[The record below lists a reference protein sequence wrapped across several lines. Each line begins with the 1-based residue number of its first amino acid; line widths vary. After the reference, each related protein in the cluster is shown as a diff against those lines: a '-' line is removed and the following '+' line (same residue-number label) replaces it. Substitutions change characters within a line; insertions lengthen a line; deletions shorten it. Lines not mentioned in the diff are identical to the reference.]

1 MFSRFFID
9 RPIFASVLSIVIT
22 LAGGIAAFTLPVAQY
37 PPVTPPTVQFDCN
50 YPGASA
56 QVVAQTIAAPIEQQV
71 NGVENMMYMSSQCT
85 SDGSYTLTV
94 TFKIGMDLNLAQ
106 VLVQN
111 RLALAMP
118 QLPAVVR
125 QAGVTTR
132 KRSPDILLTVSITA
146 PATPEHPNGRY
157 DQLFLSNYALMHLKE
172 ELARLPGISEVLL
185 FGQRDYSMR
194 IWLDP
199 DKLAVRGLAVNDVIG
214 SLREQNAAVALG
226 QMGQPPATAGQ
237 ARQIPLSIKG
247 RLEDPEEFGDIIVRT
262 TADARK
268 LRIKDLGRV
277 ELSAKSH
284 DVSNRFDGKPT
295 VGLAI
300 FQLPDANALETA
312 DMVKAK
318 MDELSHEFPDGVMY
332 EIGYDTTPF
341 IAESIQEVFKA
352 LRDAIILVA
361 IVVLI
366 FLQGWRAAII
376 PLIAVP
382 VAIIGTFGAMAVA
395 GFSINNLTLFGLVL
409 AIGIVVDDAI
419 VVVEAVEH
427 HIEHGLSPRAAAFK
441 AMDEVSGPVIAV
453 GLVLSAVFIPC
464 AFLTGIV
471 GQFFRQF
478 ALTIA
483 VSTIISTFN
492 SLTLSPAL
500 AALLLK
506 PKGAKRDPLTWLLD
520 FSLGWLFRSFNWSFR
535 LSTSTY
541 TRMVGRLLRVP
552 ALVLCVYGGLVL
564 LTWWGFGQLPTGF
577 IPTQDK
583 GYLVAS
589 VQLPDSASV
598 LRTQEVIAR
607 IEQICFNTPGIKGIK
622 NVNSVAGNSFM
633 LSAYGSNFGSMFIIL
648 KGFDE
653 RKSHDLY
660 ADEIMA
666 TLRKEFA
673 KNIPDAIINVF
684 PPPAVSGLGRSGG
697 FKLMVE
703 DRGDVGLK
711 ELQDH
716 TDNLVEKGNADGD
729 TPDAS
734 GRKQKRVQGLFTVY
748 NANSPQLFA
757 DVDRE
762 KCLKAG
768 VGLGDVF
775 STLEAYLGSLYV
787 NDFNLFGRTWQVIV
801 QADQSFRDDVEDVK
815 RLKVRNLKG
824 QMVPLGSLAT
834 VRMIDSPL
842 VLTRY
847 NMYPAAAIQ
856 GNAATGIS
864 TGQAIDMM
872 EALAHRE
879 FPDSMSFE
887 WTEIAYME
895 RMAANTGMI
904 VFGLSVVFV
913 FLVLAA
919 LYESWSL
926 PLAVILVVPM
936 CVLSSL
942 AGVWAAKMDI
952 NIFTQIGFVVL
963 IGLASKNAILIVEFA
978 KARRDEGVDRRSAT
992 MHACELRLRPIM
1004 MTSFAFILGVLP
1016 LVAAHGAGAEM
1027 RRTLGTAVFSG
1038 MLGVTFF
1045 GILLTPVF
1053 FYVIDWLAAA
1063 RLFSAGRL
1071 HWVSHVLLDVLSVG
1085 FVRRSVRARL
1095 ARKTSRPRIPA
1106 GALKSTN
1113 GVPETAKTYA
1123 PCTPLTKGGNGA
1135 ASQNGS
1141 APMHIIPAGDSSSQQ
1156 QETPISTPY

>member
-9 RPIFASVLSIVIT
+9 RPIFAAVLSIVIF
-22 LAGGIAAFTLPVAQY
+22 LAGGIAAINLPLAQY

-56 QVVAQTIAAPIEQQV
+56 QVVAQTVAAPIEQQV
-71 NGVENMMYMSSQCT
+71 NGVENMLYMSSQCT

-94 TFKIGMDLNLAQ
+94 TFKTGMNLNLAQ

-125 QAGVTTR
+125 QAGITTR
-132 KRSPDILLTVSITA
+132 KRSPEILMTISLYSPSVEGA
-146 PATPEHPNGRY
+146 EPRY
-157 DQLFLSNYALMHLKE
+157 DQLYLSNYALMKCRD
-172 ELARLPGISEVLL
+172 ELARLPGISEIIV

-199 DKLAVRGLAVNDVIG
+199 DKLAVRNLAVTDVIAAI
-214 SLREQNAAVALG
+214 REQNVAVAPG
-226 QMGQPPATAGQ
+226 QVGLPPSTQGQ
-237 ARQIPLSIKG
+237 ALQIPLTVQG
-247 RLEDPEEFGDIIVRT
+247 RLREPEEFEDIIVRRT
-262 TADARK
+262 PDGRK
-268 LRIKDLGRV
+268 LRIRDLGYA

-284 DVSNRFDGKPT
+284 DVSNRFDMKPT
-295 VGLAI
+295 VGMAI
-300 FQLPDANALETA
+300 FALADANALATSELA
-312 DMVKAK
+312 KAK
-318 MDELSHEFPDGVMY
+318 MKELAADFPDGVLY

-341 IAESIQEVFKA
+341 IRESILEVVKA

-361 IVVLI
+361 IVVLV

-382 VAIIGTFGAMAVA
+382 VAIVGTFAAMAVA

-419 VVVEAVEH
+419 VVVESVEH
-427 HIEHGLSPRAAAFK
+427 HIEQGLPPRAAAFK

-464 AFLTGIV
+464 AFLSGIV

-500 AALLLK
+500 AALLLR
-506 PKGAKRDPLTWLLD
+506 PRNAKRDPLTRLLD
-520 FSLGWLFRSFNWSFR
+520 GLLGWLFRAFNWAFSR
-535 LSTSTY
+535 STRGY
-541 TRMVGRLLRVP
+541 TNLVGKLLRVP
-552 ALVLCVYGGLVL
+552 ALVLTVYGGLVV
-564 LTWWGFGQLPTGF
+564 LTWWTFGQLPSGF

-598 LRTQEVIAR
+598 LRTREVIAK
-607 IEQICFNTPGIKGIK
+607 IEKISLETPGVK
-622 NVNSVAGNSFM
+622 NINSVAGNSFM

-648 KGFDE
+648 KSFPE
-653 RKSHDLY
+653 RQAADLY
-660 ADEIMA
+660 ADEIIA
-666 TLRKEFA
+666 KLRKRYAAE
-673 KNIPDAIINVF
+673 IPEAIINVF

-703 DRGDVGLK
+703 DRGDAGLG
-711 ELQDH
+711 ELQAH
-716 TDNLVEKGNADGD
+716 TDNLVEKGNEN
-729 TPDAS
+729 
-734 GRKQKRVQGLFTVY
+734 KNRVQGLFTVY

-775 STLEAYLGSLYV
+775 STLQAYLGSLYV
-787 NDFNLFGRTWQVIV
+787 NDFNRFGRTWQVII
-801 QADQSFRDDVEDVK
+801 QADQNFRNDVEDVRK
-815 RLKVRNLKG
+815 LQVRNVKG

-834 VRMIDSPL
+834 IRMMGGPL

-847 NMYPAAAIQ
+847 NMYPAASIQ
-856 GNAATGIS
+856 GNAAAGVS
-864 TGQAIDMM
+864 SGQAMDLM
-872 EALAHRE
+872 EAVARRE
-879 FPDSMSFE
+879 FPRSMSFE
-887 WTEIAYME
+887 WTEIAFIE

-904 VFGLSVVFV
+904 VFALSVIFV

-942 AGVWAAKMDI
+942 AGVWFAKMDI

-978 KARRDEGVDRRSAT
+978 KARRDEGIDRRAAT
-992 MHACELRLRPIM
+992 LHACELRLRPIM

-1053 FYVIDWLAAA
+1053 FFVIDRVASLH
-1063 RLFSAGRL
+1063 LFSSGRL
-1071 HWVSHVLLDVLSVG
+1071 HQAGRIALDVIRLRFVPKLLTASVARPTKTTPRELSREAQPSGV
-1085 FVRRSVRARL
+1085 
-1095 ARKTSRPRIPA
+1095 TH
-1106 GALKSTN
+1106 GAN
-1113 GVPETAKTYA
+1113 IVEAD
-1123 PCTPLTKGGNGA
+1123 
-1135 ASQNGS
+1135 SQLERQL
-1141 APMHIIPAGDSSSQQ
+1141 DKE
-1156 QETPISTPY
+1156 QE

>member
-9 RPIFASVLSIVIT
+9 RPIFAAVLSIVIV
-22 LAGGIAAFTLPVAQY
+22 LAGVVAAVNLPLAQY

-56 QVVAQTIAAPIEQQV
+56 QVVAQTVAAPIEQQV

-94 TFKIGMDLNLAQ
+94 TFKTGMNLNLAQ

-132 KRSPDILLTVSITA
+132 KRSPEILMTISLHSPSV
-146 PATPEHPNGRY
+146 NGEESRY
-157 DQLFLSNYALMHLKE
+157 DQLYLSNYALMKCRD
-172 ELARLPGISEVLL
+172 ELSRLPGISEIIV

-199 DKLAVRGLAVNDVIG
+199 DKLAVRNLAVTDVIAAI
-214 SLREQNAAVALG
+214 REQNVAVAPG
-226 QMGQPPATAGQ
+226 QMGQPPSTLGQ
-237 ARQIPLSIKG
+237 SVQLPLTVRG
-247 RLEDPEEFGDIIVRT
+247 RLTEPEEFDDIIVHST
-262 TADARK
+262 PDGRK
-268 LRIKDLGRV
+268 VRVRDLGYA

-284 DVSNRFDGKPT
+284 DVSNRFDMKPT
-295 VGLAI
+295 VGLAN
-300 FQLPDANALETA
+300 FALADANALATA
-312 DMVKAK
+312 ELAK
-318 MDELSHEFPDGVMY
+318 DKMKELAADFPDGV
-332 EIGYDTTPF
+332 EFEVGYDTTPF
-341 IAESIQEVFKA
+341 IRESIIEVIKS

-361 IVVLI
+361 IVVLV

-382 VAIIGTFGAMAVA
+382 VAIVGTFGAMAVG

-427 HIEHGLSPRAAAFK
+427 HIERGLPPRAAAFK

-464 AFLTGIV
+464 AFLSGIV

-500 AALLLK
+500 AALLLR
-506 PKGAKRDPLTWLLD
+506 PRTAKRDLLTRLLD
-520 FSLGWLFRSFNWSFR
+520 SLLGWLFRSFNWAFGC
-535 LSTSTY
+535 STRAY
-541 TRMVGRLLRVP
+541 TNAVGKLLRVP
-552 ALVLCVYGGLVL
+552 VLVLTVYGGLVML
-564 LTWWGFGQLPTGF
+564 SWWTYGQLPSGF

-598 LRTQEVIAR
+598 LRTREVIAK
-607 IEQICFNTPGIKGIK
+607 IEKIAKETPGIK

-648 KGFDE
+648 KSFDE
-653 RKSHDLY
+653 RKSDDLY

-666 TLRKEFA
+666 KLRKRYAAEV
-673 KNIPDAIINVF
+673 PEAIINVF

-703 DRGDVGLK
+703 DRGDAGLA
-711 ELQDH
+711 ELQVH
-716 TDNLVEKGNADGD
+716 TDNLVEKGNEN
-729 TPDAS
+729 
-734 GRKQKRVQGLFTVY
+734 KNRVQGLFTVY

-768 VGLGDVF
+768 ISLGDVF
-775 STLEAYLGSLYV
+775 STLQAYLGSLYV
-787 NDFNLFGRTWQVIV
+787 NDFNRFGRTWQVII
-801 QADQSFRDDVEDVK
+801 QADQKFRNDVEDVRK
-815 RLKVRNLKG
+815 LRVRNAKG

-834 VRMIDSPL
+834 VRLMGGPL

-847 NMYPAAAIQ
+847 NMYPAASIQ
-856 GNAATGIS
+856 GNTAQGVS
-864 TGQAIDMM
+864 TGQAMDLM
-872 EALAHRE
+872 EAVARRE
-879 FPDSMSFE
+879 FPRSMSFE
-887 WTEIAYME
+887 WTEIAFIE
-895 RMAANTGMI
+895 RMAANTGMV
-904 VFGLSVVFV
+904 VFALSVVFV

-942 AGVWAAKMDI
+942 AGVWFAKMDI

-992 MHACELRLRPIM
+992 LHACELRLRPIM
-1004 MTSFAFILGVLP
+1004 MTSFAFILGVVP
-1016 LVAAHGAGAEM
+1016 LVVAHGAGAEM
-1027 RRTLGTAVFSG
+1027 RRALGTAVFSG

-1053 FYVIDWLAAA
+1053 FFVIDRAAGLH
-1063 RLFSAGRL
+1063 LFSSGRL
-1071 HWVSHVLLDVLSVG
+1071 HQVGNIALDLIRLRFVPKLLTASLTQKPQRTTHDLSREPQPTAVAD
-1085 FVRRSVRARL
+1085 SAHI
-1095 ARKTSRPRIPA
+1095 SE
-1106 GALKSTN
+1106 SN
-1113 GVPETAKTYA
+1113 GQLESELSKE
-1123 PCTPLTKGGNGA
+1123 K
-1135 ASQNGS
+1135 
-1141 APMHIIPAGDSSSQQ
+1141 
-1156 QETPISTPY
+1156 

>member
-22 LAGGIAAFTLPVAQY
+22 LAGGIAAFQLPLAQY

-56 QVVAQTIAAPIEQQV
+56 QVVAQTVAAPIEQQV
-71 NGVENMMYMSSQCT
+71 NGVENMLYMSSQCT

-94 TFKIGMDLNLAQ
+94 TFETGVDLNLAQ

-125 QAGVTTR
+125 QAGVSTR
-132 KRSPDILLTVSITA
+132 KRSPELLMTVSMSSPSIDGN
-146 PATPEHPNGRY
+146 PPRY
-157 DQLFLSNYALMHLKE
+157 DQLYLSNYALTKLRDE
-172 ELARLPGISEVLL
+172 ISRLPGISEIIL

-194 IWLDP
+194 VWLDP
-199 DKLAVRGLAVNDVIG
+199 DKLAVRGLAVSDVIAA
-214 SLREQNAAVALG
+214 LREQNLAVAPG
-226 QMGQPPATAGQ
+226 QMGQPPSVSGQ
-237 ARQIPLSIKG
+237 PLQVPLSVLG
-247 RLEDPEEFGDIIVRT
+247 RLSETDEFAEIIIRSTRDGRKIRIRDI
-262 TADARK
+262 
-268 LRIKDLGRV
+268 GYV

-295 VGLAI
+295 VGLAV
-300 FQLPDANALETA
+300 FMLADANALSTA
-312 DMVKAK
+312 DAVNKK
-318 MDELSHEFPDGVMY
+318 MKELSVDFPEGMIY

-341 IAESIQEVFKA
+341 IRESIWEVFKA
-352 LRDAIILVA
+352 LFDAIALVA
-361 IVVLI
+361 LVVLI

-382 VAIIGTFGAMAVA
+382 VAIVGTFGVMALA

-419 VVVEAVEH
+419 VVVESVEH
-427 HIEHGLSPRAAAFK
+427 HIEQGMPPRAAAFK

-464 AFLTGIV
+464 AFLSGLV

-483 VSTIISTFN
+483 VSTVISTFN

-506 PKGAKRDPLTWLLD
+506 PRNAKRDLVTRCLDLL
-520 FSLGWLFRSFNWSFR
+520 LGRLFRAFNFGFR
-535 LSTSTY
+535 RSTQVY
-541 TRMVGRLLRVP
+541 TRFVGALLRVP
-552 ALVLCVYGGLVL
+552 AIVLVIYAGLVA
-564 LTWWGFGQLPTGF
+564 LTWWGYGQLPTGF
-577 IPTQDK
+577 VPIQDK

-589 VQLPDSASV
+589 IQLPDSSSAI
-598 LRTQEVIAR
+598 RTRDVMSKIEKIAK
-607 IEQICFNTPGIKGIK
+607 ETKGVK
-622 NVNSVAGNSFM
+622 NVNAVAGNSFM

-648 KGFDE
+648 DPFEDRRSG
-653 RKSHDLY
+653 DLY
-660 ADEIMA
+660 ADEII
-666 TLRKEFA
+666 A
-673 KNIPDAIINVF
+673 KLKKSYASEVPEAIINVF

-697 FKLMVE
+697 FKLMVQ
-703 DRGDVGLK
+703 DRGEVGLN
-711 ELQDH
+711 ELQQH
-716 TDNLVEKGNADGD
+716 TDNMVDQGNA
-729 TPDAS
+729 
-734 GRKQKRVQGLFTVY
+734 QKDRVSGLFTVF

-762 KCLKAG
+762 KCLKEG
-768 VGLGDVF
+768 VSLGDVF
-775 STLEAYLGSLYV
+775 STLQAYLGSLYV
-787 NDFNLFGRTWQVIV
+787 NDFNKFGRTWQVVV
-801 QADQSFRDDVEDVK
+801 QADQTYRSDVNDVK
-815 RLKVRNLKG
+815 RLRVRNSKG
-824 QMVPLGSLAT
+824 QMVPLGTL
-834 VRMIDSPL
+834 VDVKLVGGPL

-847 NMYPAAAIQ
+847 NMYPAAGIQ
-856 GNAATGIS
+856 GNAVSGVS
-864 TGQAIDMM
+864 TGQAIKTM
-872 EALAHRE
+872 EEIAHRE
-879 FPDSMSFE
+879 FPRSMGFE
-887 WTEIAYME
+887 WTEIAFLE
-895 RMAANTGMI
+895 TRAADTSVL
-904 VFGLSVVFV
+904 VFGLAVAGV

-942 AGVWAAKMDI
+942 AGVWMAKMDI

-978 KARRDEGVDRRSAT
+978 KARREEGKDCREAT
-992 MHACELRLRPIM
+992 LHACELRLRPIM
-1004 MTSFAFILGVLP
+1004 MTSFAFIFGVVP
-1016 LVAAHGAGAEM
+1016 LVRAHGAGAEM

-1038 MLGVTFF
+1038 MLGVTLF

-1053 FYVIDWLAAA
+1053 FFVIDRLAVR
-1063 RLFSAGRL
+1063 RLFSNRILAAL
-1071 HWVSHVLLDVLSVG
+1071 SDAVLDVLSLG
-1085 FVRRSVRARL
+1085 FIRRPIRRRL
-1095 ARKTSRPRIPA
+1095 NRLPRQPLNSTRSR
-1106 GALKSTN
+1106 LEQSQVN
-1113 GVPETAKTYA
+1113 
-1123 PCTPLTKGGNGA
+1123 A
-1135 ASQNGS
+1135 AHNGS
-1141 APMHIIPAGDSSSQQ
+1141 DHRHNGSHANGEPMPHEPPLADPVAQRQGP
-1156 QETPISTPY
+1156 PIFPSG

>member
-22 LAGGIAAFTLPVAQY
+22 LAGGIAAFQLPLAQY

-56 QVVAQTIAAPIEQQV
+56 QVVAQTVAAPIEQQV

-94 TFKIGMDLNLAQ
+94 TFKTGMDLNLAQ

-118 QLPAVVR
+118 QLPSVVR

-132 KRSPDILLTVSITA
+132 KRSPEILMTVSLNSPPTA
-146 PATPEHPNGRY
+146 EEPNGRY
-157 DQLFLSNYALMHLKE
+157 DQLYLSNYALMKVRD
-172 ELARLPGISEVLL
+172 ELSRLPGISEIIV

-199 DKLAVRGLAVNDVIG
+199 DKLAVRNLTVTDVIG
-214 SLREQNAAVALG
+214 AVREQNVAIAPG
-226 QMGQPPATAGQ
+226 QIGQPPSTTGQ
-237 ARQIPLSIKG
+237 PLQIPLSLLG
-247 RLEDPEEFGDIIVRT
+247 RLRDPDEFAEIIVRT
-262 TADARK
+262 TPDGRK
-268 LRIKDLGRV
+268 IRIRDLGHV

-284 DVSNRFDGKPT
+284 DVSNRFDMKPT
-295 VGLAI
+295 VGLAV
-300 FQLPDANALETA
+300 FQLADANALATA
-312 DMVKAK
+312 DMVKTK
-318 MDELSHEFPDGVMY
+318 VEELARDFPEGMIY

-341 IAESIQEVFKA
+341 IRESIIEVFKA
-352 LRDAIILVA
+352 LRDAIILVS
-361 IVVLI
+361 IVVLV
-366 FLQGWRAAII
+366 FLQGWRPAII
-376 PLIAVP
+376 PLLAVP
-382 VAIIGTFGAMAVA
+382 VAIIGTFGVMAA
-395 GFSINNLTLFGLVL
+395 FGFSINNLTLFGLVL

-419 VVVEAVEH
+419 VVVESVEH
-427 HIEHGLSPRAAAFK
+427 HIEHGLSARAAALK

-500 AALLLK
+500 AALLLR
-506 PKGAKRDPLTWLLD
+506 PRNARPDLLTRNLNLL
-520 FSLGWLFRSFNWSFR
+520 LGWLFGAFNWGFKR
-535 LSTSTY
+535 STGAY
-541 TRMVGRLLRVP
+541 TNAVGKLLRVP
-552 ALVLCVYGGLVL
+552 ALVLVVYGGLVL
-564 LTWWGFGQLPTGF
+564 LTWWSFGQLPTGF

-589 VQLPDSASV
+589 VQLPDSSSV
-598 LRTQEVIAR
+598 LRTRDVIAKLEK
-607 IEQICFNTPGIKGIK
+607 IALETEGVK

-648 KGFDE
+648 KGFDQ
-653 RKSHDLY
+653 RKSDELY
-660 ADEIMA
+660 ADEILKKLKDRYA
-666 TLRKEFA
+666 DEVPEA
-673 KNIPDAIINVF
+673 IVNIF
-684 PPPAVSGLGRSGG
+684 PPPAVSGLGRAGG
-697 FKLMVE
+697 FKMMVE
-703 DRGDVGLK
+703 DRGDVGLT
-711 ELQDH
+711 ELQAH
-716 TDNLVEKGNADGD
+716 TDNLVEKGND
-729 TPDAS
+729 
-734 GRKQKRVQGLFTVY
+734 QKDRVSGLFTVY

-768 VGLGDVF
+768 VSLGDVF
-775 STLEAYLGSLYV
+775 STLQAYLGSLYV
-787 NDFNLFGRTWQVIV
+787 NDFNKFGRTWQVII
-801 QADQSFRDDVEDVK
+801 QADQKFRAEVDDVRK
-815 RLKVRNLKG
+815 LRVRNAKG

-834 VRMIDSPL
+834 VRMVGGPL

-847 NMYPAAAIQ
+847 NMYPAAGIQ
-856 GNAATGIS
+856 GNAAKGIS
-864 TGQAIDMM
+864 TGQALEAM
-872 EALAHRE
+872 EALARRE
-879 FPDSMSFE
+879 FPRSVSFE
-887 WTEIAYME
+887 WTEMAYIE
-895 RMAANTGMI
+895 RLAANTGMV

-942 AGVWAAKMDI
+942 AGVWFAKMDI
-952 NIFTQIGFVVL
+952 NVFTQIGFVVL

-978 KARRDEGVDRRSAT
+978 KARREEGVDRRGAT
-992 MHACELRLRPIM
+992 LHACELRLRPIM

-1053 FYVIDWLAAA
+1053 FFVIDRAAA
-1063 RLFSAGRL
+1063 MHLFSSGLLREASDLVLEILSLRIVKRLFRAL
-1071 HWVSHVLLDVLSVG
+1071 PA
-1085 FVRRSVRARL
+1085 RSDA
-1095 ARKTSRPRIPA
+1095 K
-1106 GALKSTN
+1106 KSDPPGQPTEPIAAIDN
-1113 GVPETAKTYA
+1113 EQPEEK
-1123 PCTPLTKGGNGA
+1123 K
-1135 ASQNGS
+1135 GS
-1141 APMHIIPAGDSSSQQ
+1141 ATDRHR
-1156 QETPISTPY
+1156 

>member
-9 RPIFASVLSIVIT
+9 RPIFASVLSIVIV
-22 LAGGIAAFTLPVAQY
+22 LAGGIAVFTLPVAPY

-56 QVVAQTIAAPIEQQV
+56 QVVAQTVAAPIEQQV
-71 NGVENMMYMSSQCT
+71 NGVENMMYMTSQCT

-94 TFKIGMDLNLAQ
+94 TFKTGMNLNLAQ

-125 QAGVTTR
+125 QTGLTTR
-132 KRSPDILLTVSITA
+132 KRSPDILLTVSINS
-146 PATPEHPNGRY
+146 PPTPEFPAGRY
-157 DQLFLSNYALMHLKE
+157 DQLYLSNYALMHLKD
-172 ELARLPGISEVLL
+172 ELSRLPGISEVIV

-199 DKLAVRGLAVNDVIG
+199 DKLAVRGLAVSDVVAA
-214 SLREQNAAVALG
+214 LREQNAAVALG
-226 QMGQPPATAGQ
+226 QMGQPPATLGQ
-237 ARQIPLSIKG
+237 PLQVPLTILG
-247 RLEDPEEFGDIIVRT
+247 RLEDPEQFGEIIVRQT
-262 TADARK
+262 TDGRK

-295 VGLAI
+295 VGLAV

-312 DMVKAK
+312 DMIKAK
-318 MDELSHEFPDGVMY
+318 MEELSRDFPEGVVY
-332 EIGYDTTPF
+332 EVGYDTTPF
-341 IAESIQEVFKA
+341 ISESIHEVFNA

-382 VAIIGTFGAMAVA
+382 VAIVGTFGVMAIA

-464 AFLTGIV
+464 AFLSGIV

-500 AALLLK
+500 AALLLR
-506 PKGAKRDPLTWLLD
+506 PPTAKRDPITWLLD
-520 FSLGWLFRSFNWSFR
+520 LLLGWLFHSFDRGFRWS
-535 LSTSTY
+535 TGVY
-541 TRMVGRLLRVP
+541 TRMVGKLLRIP

-564 LTWWGFGQLPTGF
+564 LTWWSFGQLPSGF

-589 VQLPDSASV
+589 VQLPDSSSV
-598 LRTQEVIAR
+598 LRTREVVAKIERIAL
-607 IEQICFNTPGIKGIK
+607 ETPGVK
-622 NVNSVAGNSFM
+622 NVNSIAGNSFM

-648 KGFDE
+648 KNFGE
-653 RKSHDLY
+653 RRSDDMY
-660 ADEIMA
+660 ADEIIKK
-666 TLRKEFA
+666 LRERYA
-673 KNIPDAIINVF
+673 AEVPEAIINVF
-684 PPPAVSGLGRSGG
+684 PPPAVSGLGRAGG

-711 ELQDH
+711 ELQAH
-716 TDNLVEKGNADGD
+716 TDNLVEKGNAEKD
-729 TPDAS
+729 
-734 GRKQKRVQGLFTVY
+734 RVQGLFTVY

-768 VGLGDVF
+768 VNLGDVF
-775 STLEAYLGSLYV
+775 STLQTYLGSLYV
-787 NDFNLFGRTWQVIV
+787 NDFNRFGRTWQVIV
-801 QADQSFRDDVEDVK
+801 QADQDFRSSVEDVRK
-815 RLKVRNLKG
+815 LKVRNNRG
-824 QMVPLGSLAT
+824 QMVPMGSLAS
-834 VRMIDSPL
+834 VRLIGGPL

-856 GNAATGIS
+856 GNSVSGVS
-864 TGQAIDMM
+864 TGQAIDTM
-872 EALAHRE
+872 EAVARRE
-879 FPDSMSFE
+879 FPSTMSFE
-887 WTEIAYME
+887 WTEIAYIE
-895 RMAANTGMI
+895 RMATHTGMI

-926 PLAVILVVPM
+926 PLAVILVVPL

-942 AGVWAAKMDI
+942 AGVWIAKMDI
-952 NIFTQIGFVVL
+952 NVFTQIGFVVL

-978 KARRDEGVDRRSAT
+978 KARREEGVDRRAAT
-992 MHACELRLRPIM
+992 LHACELRLRPIM
-1004 MTSFAFILGVLP
+1004 MTSFAFILGVVP
-1016 LVAAHGAGAEM
+1016 LVVAHGAGFEM

-1053 FYVIDWLAAA
+1053 FFVIDHIAGTHW
-1063 RLFSAGRL
+1063 FTTGRL
-1071 HWVSHVLLDVLSVG
+1071 HSFGNILLDVLSLKI
-1085 FVRRSVRARL
+1085 VRREVRAQLSKRNVEEE
-1095 ARKTSRPRIPA
+1095 R
-1106 GALKSTN
+1106 
-1113 GVPETAKTYA
+1113 ETTR
-1123 PCTPLTKGGNGA
+1123 
-1135 ASQNGS
+1135 
-1141 APMHIIPAGDSSSQQ
+1141 AGDQS
-1156 QETPISTPY
+1156 

>member
-22 LAGGIAAFTLPVAQY
+22 LAGAIAAFQLPLAQY

-56 QVVAQTIAAPIEQQV
+56 QVVAQTVAAPIEQQV
-71 NGVENMMYMSSQCT
+71 NGVENMLYMSSQCT

-94 TFKIGMDLNLAQ
+94 TFETGVDLDLAQ

-125 QAGVTTR
+125 QAGVSTR
-132 KRSPDILLTVSITA
+132 KRSPELLMTVSMSSPSIDGK
-146 PATPEHPNGRY
+146 PPRY
-157 DQLFLSNYALMHLKE
+157 DQLYLSNYALTKLRDE
-172 ELARLPGISEVLL
+172 ISRLPGISEIIL

-199 DKLAVRGLAVNDVIG
+199 DKLAVRGLAVTDVIAAV
-214 SLREQNAAVALG
+214 REQNLAISPG
-226 QMGQPPATAGQ
+226 QMGQPPSISGQ
-237 ARQIPLSIKG
+237 PLQIPLSLLG
-247 RLEDPEEFGDIIVRT
+247 RLREPEEFADIIVRAT
-262 TADARK
+262 SDGRK
-268 LRIKDLGRV
+268 IRIRDLGHV
-277 ELSAKSH
+277 EMSAKSQ

-295 VGLAI
+295 VGLAV
-300 FQLPDANALETA
+300 FMLADANALNTA
-312 DMVKAK
+312 DAVKAK
-318 MDELSHEFPDGVMY
+318 MEELSADFPEGMVY

-341 IAESIQEVFKA
+341 IRESILEVFKS
-352 LRDAIILVA
+352 LLDAIVLVA
-361 IVVLI
+361 LVVLI

-382 VAIIGTFGAMAVA
+382 VAISGTFAVMAVA

-419 VVVEAVEH
+419 VVVESVEH
-427 HIEHGLSPRAAAFK
+427 HIENGLPPRAAAFK

-464 AFLTGIV
+464 AFLSGIV

-483 VSTIISTFN
+483 VSTVISTFN

-506 PKGAKRDPLTWLLD
+506 PRNAKRDWLTRSLD
-520 FSLGWLFRSFNWSFR
+520 FLLGWLFSAFNLSFR
-535 LSTSTY
+535 WSTRMY
-541 TRMVGRLLRVP
+541 TRFVGALLRVP
-552 ALVLCVYGGLVL
+552 AIVLVLYAGLVG

-577 IPTQDK
+577 IPIQDK

-589 VQLPDSASV
+589 IQLPDSSSA
-598 LRTQEVIAR
+598 LRTRDVMSKIERIAN
-607 IEQICFNTPGIKGIK
+607 ETPGVK
-622 NVNSVAGNSFM
+622 NVNAVAGNSFM

-648 KGFDE
+648 DNFDQRRAPE
-653 RKSHDLY
+653 LY
-660 ADEIMA
+660 ADEIIGKLKKRYA
-666 TLRKEFA
+666 SEV
-673 KNIPDAIINVF
+673 PEAIVNVF

-697 FKLMVE
+697 FKLMVQ
-703 DRGDVGLK
+703 DRGDVGLN
-711 ELQDH
+711 ELQQH
-716 TDNLVEKGNADGD
+716 TDNLVDQGNA
-729 TPDAS
+729 
-734 GRKQKRVQGLFTVY
+734 QKNRVSGLFTVF

-762 KCLKAG
+762 KCLKEG
-768 VGLGDVF
+768 VSLADVF
-775 STLEAYLGSLYV
+775 STLQAYLGSLYV
-787 NDFNLFGRTWQVIV
+787 NDFNKFGRTWQVVV
-801 QADQSFRDDVEDVK
+801 QADQTYRNEVGDVK
-815 RLKVRNLKG
+815 KLRVRNSHG
-824 QMVPLGSLAT
+824 QMVPLGTLVD
-834 VRMIDSPL
+834 VRMIGGPL

-856 GNAATGIS
+856 GNAVSGVS
-864 TGQAIDMM
+864 TGQAIRTM
-872 EALAHRE
+872 EEIARRE
-879 FPDSMSFE
+879 FPSSVGFE
-887 WTEIAYME
+887 WTEIAYLE
-895 RMAANTGMI
+895 TRAADTALL
-904 VFGLSVVFV
+904 VFGLSVAGV

-942 AGVWAAKMDI
+942 AGVWLAKMDI

-978 KARRDEGVDRRSAT
+978 KARREEGQECRTAT
-992 MHACELRLRPIM
+992 LQACELRLRPIM
-1004 MTSFAFILGVLP
+1004 MTSFAFILGVVP
-1016 LVAAHGAGAEM
+1016 LVRAHGAGAEM

-1038 MLGVTFF
+1038 MLGVTLF

-1053 FYVIDWLAAA
+1053 FFVIDRLAGR
-1063 RLFSAGRL
+1063 RLFSGGPFHRL
-1071 HWVSHVLLDVLSVG
+1071 GVIALDFLSL
-1085 FVRRSVRARL
+1085 RSVRRWSKAAWTRRSSGARMGGQVPSESIVPQAGSRLNCASHADALSVDTL
-1095 ARKTSRPRIPA
+1095 ANRGGGPVDSPLVVSPVGENPLPRA
-1106 GALKSTN
+1106 
-1113 GVPETAKTYA
+1113 
-1123 PCTPLTKGGNGA
+1123 TPDG
-1135 ASQNGS
+1135 
-1141 APMHIIPAGDSSSQQ
+1141 
-1156 QETPISTPY
+1156 

>member
-1 MFSRFFID
+1 
-9 RPIFASVLSIVIT
+9 
-22 LAGGIAAFTLPVAQY
+22 
-37 PPVTPPTVQFDCN
+37 
-50 YPGASA
+50 
-56 QVVAQTIAAPIEQQV
+56 
-71 NGVENMMYMSSQCT
+71 
-85 SDGSYTLTV
+85 
-94 TFKIGMDLNLAQ
+94 
-106 VLVQN
+106 
-111 RLALAMP
+111 
-118 QLPAVVR
+118 QL
-125 QAGVTTR
+125 
-132 KRSPDILLTVSITA
+132 
-146 PATPEHPNGRY
+146 Y
-157 DQLFLSNYALMHLKE
+157 LSNYALMHLKD
-172 ELARLPGISEVLL
+172 ELARLPGISEVLV

-199 DKLAVRGLAVNDVIG
+199 DKLAVRTLTVTDVI
-214 SLREQNAAVALG
+214 SALREQNAAVALG
-226 QMGQPPATAGQ
+226 QMGQPPSTAGQ
-237 ARQIPLSIKG
+237 PLQVPLTMQG
-247 RLEDPEEFGDIIVRT
+247 RLSDPEEFGEIIVRT
-262 TADARK
+262 THDGRK
-268 LRIKDLGRV
+268 LRIRDLGRV
-277 ELSAKSH
+277 ELSARSH

-312 DMVKAK
+312 DLVKAK
-318 MDELSHEFPDGVMY
+318 MAELAADFPREVAY

-341 IAESIQEVFKA
+341 ISESIHEVFNA

-361 IVVLI
+361 VVVLV

-395 GFSINNLTLFGLVL
+395 GFSLNNLTLFGLVL

-427 HIEHGLSPRAAAFK
+427 HIEQGLAPRAAAFK

-464 AFLTGIV
+464 AFLSGIV

-500 AALLLK
+500 AALLLR
-506 PKGAKRDPLTWLLD
+506 PRTAKRDPLTWLLD
-520 FSLGWLFRSFNWSFR
+520 FLLGWLFHSFNWGFR
-535 LSTSTY
+535 KSTGIY
-541 TRMVGRLLRVP
+541 TRLVGRLLRVP
-552 ALVLCVYGGLVL
+552 ALALCLYGGLVL
-564 LTWWGFGQLPTGF
+564 LTWWSFGQLPTGF

-589 VQLPDSASV
+589 VQLPDSSSV
-598 LRTQEVIAR
+598 LRTREVIAKIER
-607 IEQICFNTPGIKGIK
+607 IALDTPGVK

-648 KGFDE
+648 KNFSE
-653 RKSHDLY
+653 RKSDDLY
-660 ADEIMA
+660 ADEIMKK
-666 TLRKEFA
+666 LRKEYA
-673 KNIPDAIINVF
+673 EKVPEAIINVF
-684 PPPAVSGLGRSGG
+684 PPPAVSGLGRAGG

-703 DRGDVGLK
+703 DRGDVGLR
-711 ELQDH
+711 ELQEH
-716 TDNLVEKGNADGD
+716 TDTLVKKGNEEAG
-729 TPDAS
+729 
-734 GRKQKRVQGLFTVY
+734 VQGLFTVY

-762 KCLKAG
+762 KCLKEG
-768 VGLGDVF
+768 VSLGDVF
-775 STLEAYLGSLYV
+775 STLQAYLGSLYV

-801 QADQSFRDDVEDVK
+801 QADQTYRNEVEDVK
-815 RLKVRNLKG
+815 RLRVRNAKG
-824 QMVPLGSLAT
+824 RMVPLGSLVN
-834 VRMIDSPL
+834 VRMIGGPL

-856 GNAATGIS
+856 GNTASGVS
-864 TGQAIDMM
+864 TGQALGIM
-872 EALAHRE
+872 ESVARRE
-879 FPDSMSFE
+879 FPDSVSFE
-887 WTEIAYME
+887 WTEIAYIE
-895 RMAANTGMI
+895 STAADKGMV

-926 PLAVILVVPM
+926 PLAVILVVPL

-942 AGVWAAKMDI
+942 AGVWLANMDI

-978 KARRDEGVDRRSAT
+978 KARREEGVDRRHAT
-992 MHACELRLRPIM
+992 LHACELRLRPIM
-1004 MTSFAFILGVLP
+1004 MTSFAFILGVVP

-1045 GILLTPVF
+1045 GIVLTPVF
-1053 FYVIDWLAAA
+1053 FYVIDRLAAA
-1063 RLFSAGRL
+1063 NVFASGRL
-1071 HWVSHVLLDVLSVG
+1071 HGINRVVLDVLSLG
-1085 FVRRSVRARL
+1085 FIRRTVHPQLARFWGTTRL
-1095 ARKTSRPRIPA
+1095 AQCVPAHEGPALANSGRPPGLPHA
-1106 GALKSTN
+1106 NA
-1113 GVPETAKTYA
+1113 
-1123 PCTPLTKGGNGA
+1123 GNGA
-1135 ASQNGS
+1135 SLDNGKLSADGAPTDNGS
-1141 APMHIIPAGDSSSQQ
+1141 PKSKP
-1156 QETPISTPY
+1156 TPVSTDH